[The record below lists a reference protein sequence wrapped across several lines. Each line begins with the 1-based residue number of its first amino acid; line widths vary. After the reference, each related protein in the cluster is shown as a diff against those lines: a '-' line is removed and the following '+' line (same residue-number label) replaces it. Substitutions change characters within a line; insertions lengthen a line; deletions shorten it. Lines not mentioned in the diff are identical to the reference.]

1 MADLLA
7 LQTLFKEE
15 LKKTDQCFGRSVH
28 GSFLKANETFTS
40 DSYRDPYSFTGSA
53 VSASK

>member
-7 LQTLFKEE
+7 LQSLFKEE

-28 GSFLKANETFTS
+28 GSFVKSETFTS